1 MPKPLEFYLAGGY
14 AKEIIEEEAPGG
26 KIYVARI
33 ISMPGCLAQSVD
45 PTDAKEK
52 LDQLL
57 VPYIQSR
64 LERGADIP
72 EPDLPVGS
80 MWTSV
85 MIHAGG
91 TAQALKPPGDVGM
104 TIDSEDDQLK
114 VAMA

>member
-1 MPKPLEFYLAGGY
+1 MPKPLEFYLAGEY
-14 AKEIIEEEAPGG
+14 AREIIEEKAPGG
-26 KIYVARI
+26 TIYVARI
-33 ISMPGCLAQSVD
+33 ISMPGCLAQSDD
-45 PTDAKEK
+45 PTHAKEK

-72 EPDLPVGS
+72 EPDLPMGS
-80 MWTSV
+80 MWTSI

-91 TAQALKPPGDVGM
+91 TAQVLKPPADVGM
-104 TIDSEDDQLK
+104 TIDSENDQLK

>member
-33 ISMPGCLAQSVD
+33 ISMPGCLAQSGD

-57 VPYIQSR
+57 APYIQSR

-72 EPDLPVGS
+72 EPDLPVGL

-85 MIHAGG
+85 MIRSSGG
-91 TAQALKPPGDVGM
+91 TAQALKPR
-104 TIDSEDDQLK
+104 Q
-114 VAMA
+114 

>member
-1 MPKPLEFYLAGGY
+1 MPKPLEFYLAGEY

-26 KIYVARI
+26 TIYVARI
-33 ISMPGCLAQSVD
+33 ISMPGCLAQRGD

-57 VPYIQSR
+57 APYIQSR

-72 EPDLPVGS
+72 EPDLPVGL

-91 TAQALKPPGDVGM
+91 TALALKPPADVGM
-104 TIDSEDDQLK
+104 TIDSENDQLV
-114 VAMA
+114 VAMS